1 MPDSSVTTKNEK
13 TPPKSYWLPDKENS
27 STANAVHF
35 VGQSVILIGGNGSGK
50 SKLGAWIERIDPNTT
65 HRIAPQRNLIL
76 SSNPHLLPYE
86 EAEKFI
92 LNGQGDERRAKWGW
106 GQHYTTSLVSD
117 FDQTVAAIFALEHN
131 ELHAYLGK
139 YRAAQRNGTESPNL
153 DQTMVEKL
161 CTIWNNVFP
170 QRKLLEKDSKFFS
183 QLRQPDGKDI
193 DYLASEMSDGER
205 GTLYLAAQ
213 ILSLKG
219 SRIVI
224 VDEPEIHLHG
234 SIMHRLWLEIEQA
247 RPDCRFI
254 YITHDT
260 EFASSHPSS
269 ERYWIKSFDGKNWDY
284 EKIEDESLPQ
294 DLLLEI
300 LGSRKNVLFV
310 EGMQNSLD
318 VSLYSL
324 LLPNYF
330 IVPCGSCQTVIKN
343 TKVFSKSPML
353 VWCKVR
359 GIVDRDYRSEE
370 EIEALAKQNVFTCD
384 VAEIENLFLVEPL
397 LRAVAKQ
404 LNKSEEE
411 TETALDQIH
420 SFVEDMMI
428 KQRSSQKE
436 AAVEAVIKYRLASL
450 DVSDVHDQKEL
461 ESLIQ
466 GKVQFDTI
474 SKALDN
480 QYPDDVSTLSTDG
493 ILRVFNNKGLSKT
506 IGQFLGLDPKQYPE
520 TVLGMIRG
528 WSEVEKR
535 AIFGKYFPFE
545 QLET

>member
-1 MPDSSVTTKNEK
+1 MPSSSTTEAKEAK
-13 TPPKSYWLPDKENS
+13 PPKTYWLPNKANS
-27 STANAVHF
+27 STAEVIPF

-50 SKLGAWIERIDPNTT
+50 SKLGAWIEKMDPNTT
-65 HRIAPQRNLIL
+65 HRIAPQRSLIL
-76 SSNPHLLPYE
+76 SSNPQLMSYE
-86 EAEKFI
+86 DAEKFI
-92 LNGQGDERRAKWGW
+92 LNGQGDDRNAKWGW

-117 FDQTVAAIFALEHN
+117 FNQTVAAIFALEHT
-131 ELHAYLGK
+131 ELLDYKAK
-139 YRAAQRNGTESPNL
+139 YRDAQSTKTEYPEL
-153 DQTMVEKL
+153 EKTTVEKL
-161 CTIWNNVFP
+161 CEIWNLVFP
-170 QRKLLEKDSKFFS
+170 QRRLTEKDSKFFS
-183 QLRQPDGKDI
+183 QLRQPNGKDLE
-193 DYLASEMSDGER
+193 YLAAEMSDGER
-205 GTLYLAAQ
+205 GALYLTAQ

-219 SRIVI
+219 ARIVI

-234 SIMHRLWLEIEQA
+234 SIMHRLWLAIEQE
-247 RPDCRFI
+247 RKDCRFI

-300 LGSRKNVLFV
+300 LGSRKDVLFV
-310 EGMQNSLD
+310 EGLQNSLD
-318 VSLYSL
+318 ISLYSL
-324 LLPNYF
+324 LLPDFF
-330 IVPCGSCQTVIKN
+330 IVPCGSCQTVIEN

-370 EIEALAKQNVFTCD
+370 EIEKLAKQKVFTCE

-397 LRAVAKQ
+397 IRAVAKQ

-411 TETALDQIH
+411 TEKALDQIH

-428 KQRSSQKE
+428 KQRSSQKK
-436 AAVEAVIKYRLASL
+436 AAVESVIKYRLASL

-466 GKVQFDTI
+466 GKVQFETI
-474 SKALDN
+474 SNELDN
-480 QYPDDVSTLSTDG
+480 RYPDDISSLSIDG
-493 ILRVFNNKGLSKT
+493 ILRVFNDKGLSKT
-506 IGQFLGLDPKQYPE
+506 IGRFLGLDPKQYPE
-520 TVLGMIRG
+520 TVLGMMRG
-528 WSEVEKR
+528 WSEVER
-535 AIFGKYFPFE
+535 RSIFEKYFPFE
-545 QLET
+545 KLEA